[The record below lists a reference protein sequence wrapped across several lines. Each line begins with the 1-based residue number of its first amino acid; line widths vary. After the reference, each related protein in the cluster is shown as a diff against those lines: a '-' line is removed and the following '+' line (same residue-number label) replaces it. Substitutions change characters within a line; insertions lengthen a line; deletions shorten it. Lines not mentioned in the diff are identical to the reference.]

1 MVGGGTTLSASI
13 CRDDPTSANA
23 TGTGDQVLTAYRA
36 LDDTHGIANALQLQA
51 WLTLAAGPDNRQQ
64 ATALADQARA
74 LRARVKRALSPRE
87 QAEYRRLDEA
97 LGRM

>member
-1 MVGGGTTLSASI
+1 MVGGGTSVSASI

-51 WLTLAAGPDNRQQ
+51 WLTPWPRDRTIDSKPQRWLIKRVRCV
-64 ATALADQARA
+64 RA
-74 LRARVKRALSPRE
+74 SSVP
-87 QAEYRRLDEA
+87 YRRA
-97 LGRM
+97 NRPSIGGWMKH